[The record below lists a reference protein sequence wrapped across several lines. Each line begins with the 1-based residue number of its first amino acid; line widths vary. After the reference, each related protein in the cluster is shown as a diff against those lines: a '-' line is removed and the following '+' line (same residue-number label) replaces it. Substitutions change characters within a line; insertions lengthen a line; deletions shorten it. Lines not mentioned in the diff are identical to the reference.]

1 MRFGIR
7 PLTPFPLL
15 AALAFPL
22 NAQDIRTVPLAA
34 VNADVEI
41 AASAVS
47 DGSFR
52 ECPVDAITAA
62 YKAASTQNG
71 SQTFSLLAIE
81 QDTLRQCIKRA
92 QLIAS
97 LLEAS
102 TQLDQQIAA
111 AGLSVQAFV
120 PPTQT
125 QAACPAPESKAE
137 DQAVAV
143 SAPAPATE
151 PAPAFEATLPPV
163 NKPLVSCARGFEV
176 VYTAGAGSR
185 LSALVQRSD
194 EQWHVTKGFELP
206 GGVVVTAIAPGE
218 ATITERGEPHKLP
231 AAAASADD
239 DHPARSS

>member
-1 MRFGIR
+1 MRSGI
-7 PLTPFPLL
+7 LTLIPFPFL

-22 NAQDIRTVPLAA
+22 NAQDARTVPQAA
-34 VNADVEI
+34 ANAGVEI
-41 AASAVS
+41 AASVVS

-62 YKAASTQNG
+62 YKAASKQKG
-71 SQTFSLLAIE
+71 IQKFSLLAIE

-111 AGLSVQAFV
+111 AGLSVQAFAPV
-120 PPTQT
+120 TQT
-125 QAACPAPESKAE
+125 QAACPAPKNGPE

-143 SAPAPATE
+143 TSPAPAAE
-151 PAPAFEATLPPV
+151 SIPAPETTLPPV
-163 NKPLVSCARGFEV
+163 SKPLVSCARGFEV

-218 ATITERGEPHKLP
+218 VTITERGEPHKLP
-231 AAAASADD
+231 AAAASADND
-239 DHPARSS
+239 Q